1 MTKFIIRRALGL
13 IPLLFAVIVLS
24 FMLMKAAPGGP
35 QAQFQG
41 NKRITQEQ
49 IDAWLRRWCLQPTD
63 ANTPIIQQAGNWMM
77 EFGGWFGILNCNK
90 PMPQAFLSEQGGL
103 NVLPAAL
110 GGGSNGII
118 HGDLGYGIQSGQP
131 VTQLIASRI
140 PATFILAGTAL
151 VLWVGIAILLG
162 VYAAVHRYSLFDQTV
177 TLFSYV
183 FYSLPTFWL
192 GLNLIFIFGVALHW
206 FPTGGI
212 VTTRDWPP
220 FGTPQYWEAFSANP
234 VGAAADIGRHLVLPV
249 LTLVAVNIAG
259 DSRFVRASMLES
271 LNQDYVRT
279 AKAKGLR
286 QRVVIGKHAF
296 RNAMLPVVTNVALEI
311 PFLFSG
317 AIVTETI
324 FTWPGMGRLFIE
336 SITAKDYFVIM
347 GLLLVTSVIT
357 LFANLLADVIYAVVD
372 PRIRYD

>member
-1 MTKFIIRRALGL
+1 MTKFIIRRSLGL
-13 IPLLFAVIVLS
+13 LPLLLGVVVIS
-24 FMLMKAAPGGP
+24 FLLMKAAPGGP

-49 IDAWLRRWCLQPTD
+49 IQAWLKRWCLQPTD
-63 ANTPIIQQAGNWMM
+63 VNTPFAQQVSNYAI
-77 EFGGWFGILNCNK
+77 EFGGWFGILNCNQTGA
-90 PMPQAFLSEQGGL
+90 QAFFSDSGGP
-103 NVLPAAL
+103 NFLPKAL
-110 GGGSNGII
+110 GGGTNGII
-118 HGDLGYGIQSGQP
+118 HGDLGFQITTGRP
-131 VTQLIASRI
+131 VNEVIAERI

-151 VLWVGIAILLG
+151 ILWVGIAILLG
-162 VYAAVHRYSLFDQTV
+162 VYAAIHRYSLFDQSV
-177 TLFSYV
+177 TFFSYV

-212 VTTRDWPP
+212 ITTRNWPP
-220 FGTPQYWEAFSANP
+220 FSTPQYWTAFGLDP
-234 VGAAADIGRHLVLPV
+234 LAAIGDIGRHLVLPV

-259 DSRFVRASMLES
+259 DSRFVRAAMLES
-271 LNQDYVRT
+271 INQDYVRT

-324 FTWPGMGRLFIE
+324 FTWPGMGRLFID
-336 SITAKDYFVIM
+336 SINQRDYFVIM
-347 GLLLVTSVIT
+347 GLLLVTSIIT
-357 LFANLLADVIYAVVD
+357 LFANLLADIVYAVVD

>member
-1 MTKFIIRRALGL
+1 MTKFIIRRSIGL
-13 IPLLFAVIVLS
+13 LPLLLGVVVIS
-24 FMLMKAAPGGP
+24 FLLMKMAPGGP

-49 IDAWLRRWCLQPTD
+49 IDAWLKRWCLKPTE
-63 ANTPIIQQAGNWMM
+63 AEAPLVQQIGAYFT

-90 PMPQAFLSEQGGL
+90 DGADAFFSDQGGL

-110 GGGSNGII
+110 GGGTNGVA
-118 HGDLGYGIQSGQP
+118 HGDLGFGIKSGRP
-131 VTQLIASRI
+131 VTELIAERV
-140 PATFILAGTAL
+140 PATFILAGSAL

-162 VYAAVHRYSLFDQTV
+162 VNAAVHRYSLFDQAV
-177 TLFSYV
+177 TLLSYI

-192 GLNLIFIFGVALHW
+192 GLNMIFIFGVALHW

-212 VTTRDWPP
+212 ISTRDWSP
-220 FGTPQYWEAFSANP
+220 FGTPQYWSEF
-234 VGAAADIGRHLVLPV
+234 GAKPGPALFDIGRHLIMPV
-249 LTLVAVNIAG
+249 LTLVAVNIAA

-324 FTWPGMGRLFIE
+324 FTWPGMGRLFID
-336 SITAKDYFVIM
+336 SIGARDYFVIM
-347 GLLLVTSVIT
+347 GLLLVTSIFT